1 MQVSQVACICNLLLS
16 GRHSPVPAPLG
27 TRSPALHTRLQ
38 RAVTVAAGVVVQV
51 HDARVTLL
59 PFVHPGVAAHLVAA
73 LLEAL
78 LSLTFYGLV
87 DGLFTA
93 V

>member
-1 MQVSQVACICNLLLS
+1 M
-16 GRHSPVPAPLG
+16 G
-27 TRSPALHTRLQ
+27 TLSPALHTRLQ
-38 RAVTVAAGVVVQV
+38 CAVTIAAGVVVQV
-51 HDARVTLL
+51 HNTRVTLL
-59 PFVHPGVAAHLVAA
+59 SFIHPGVATHLVAA

>member
-1 MQVSQVACICNLLLS
+1 MPSPAIPGIWTLIIPMPWLS
-16 GRHSPVPAPLG
+16 VGHL
-27 TRSPALHTRLQ
+27 SPALHTWLQ
-38 RAVTVAAGVVVQV
+38 CAVTIAAGVVVQV
-51 HDARVTLL
+51 HDARVTLFS
-59 PFVHPGVAAHLVAA
+59 FVHPGVAAHLVAA

-78 LSLTFYGLV
+78 LSLAFYGLV

>member
-1 MQVSQVACICNLLLS
+1 MAGQPATPAA
-16 GRHSPVPAPLG
+16 GRHVP
-27 TRSPALHTRLQ
+27 PALDALLQ
-38 RAVTVAAGVVVQV
+38 RAVAVAAGVVVQV
-51 HDARVTLL
+51 HDAGVALL
-59 PFVHPGVAAHLVAA
+59 PFVHPGVPAHLVAA

-78 LSLTFYGLV
+78 LGLTLNGLI